1 MANPT
6 VPKRQLGRALRELR
20 EAAVKSREDVAK
32 ALECSASKISRIENG
47 HVGVRS
53 TEFAALLDLYDVP
66 LDQRKDLSALA
77 RETRK
82 RRPRTTY
89 GRSIPDWFRRF
100 VSLEESASEIR
111 TYNGELVPGLLQ
123 TEDYTRAVTEANPL
137 HAPTDIERLVR
148 ARAARQARLVGD
160 NPPRLWVVMSE
171 GPLRL
176 QVGGRDV
183 MASQLEHIV
192 EMAKLDH
199 VTVQVAPFAA
209 GAHASTGLNFT
220 LLQFPDDIGVDV
232 VYLEDLTSASYL
244 DKRDDPQRQSYV
256 LVWQHL
262 TASALSPRDTIRL
275 VNTVRR
281 ELRQN

>member
-6 VPKRQLGRALRELR
+6 VPKRQLGRALQELR
-20 EAAVKSREDVAK
+20 EAAGKTREEIAEV
-32 ALECSASKISRIENG
+32 LECSASKISRIENG

-53 TEFAALLDLYDVP
+53 AEFAALMKLFKVP
-66 LDQRKDLSALA
+66 GNQRAELEAIA

-111 TYNGELVPGLLQ
+111 IYKGELVAGLLQ
-123 TEDYTRAVTEANPL
+123 TEDYARAITETNPL
-137 HAPTDIERLVR
+137 HTPNDIDRLIR
-148 ARAARQARLVGD
+148 ARAARQARLLSD

-171 GPLRL
+171 AALRI
-176 QVGGRDV
+176 QVGGRDAMV
-183 MASQLEHIV
+183 NQLGHIL

-199 VTVQVAPFAA
+199 VTVQVTPFAA
-209 GAHASTGLNFT
+209 GAQVCTGFDFI
-220 LLQFPDDIGVDV
+220 LLQFADDIGVDV
-232 VYLEDLTSASYL
+232 VYVEDLTSASYL
-244 DKRDDPQRQSYV
+244 DKRDDPQRQAYV
-256 LVWQHL
+256 LAWQHM
-262 TASALSPRDTIRL
+262 TASALSPRDSVRL

-281 ELRQN
+281 ELRQG

>member
-6 VPKRQLGRALRELR
+6 VPKRQLGRALMTLR
-20 EAAVKSREDVAK
+20 DAAGKSREEVA
-32 ALECSASKISRIENG
+32 ALLECSPSKISRIENG
-47 HVGVRS
+47 HVGVQS
-53 TEFAALLDLYDVP
+53 AELAKIMDFFEVP
-66 LDQRKDLSALA
+66 TDQRDALA
-77 RETRK
+77 TIARESRK

-100 VSLEESASEIR
+100 MSLEETASEIR
-111 TYNGELVPGLLQ
+111 TYDGELVTGLLQ
-123 TEDYTRAVTEANPL
+123 TEDYARAITEANPL
-137 HAPTDIERLVR
+137 HAPADVERLIR
-148 ARAARQARLVGD
+148 ARAARQARLTGD
-160 NPPRLWVVMSE
+160 KPPQLWAIMSE
-171 GPLRL
+171 AVLRI

-183 MASQLEHIV
+183 MIGQLEHIA

-209 GAHASTGLNFT
+209 GAHPCTGFDFS

-244 DKRDDPQRQSYV
+244 DKREDPQRQSYV
-256 LVWQHL
+256 LVWNHL
-262 TASALSPRDTIRL
+262 TASALSPRDSIRL

-281 ELRQN
+281 ELRQG